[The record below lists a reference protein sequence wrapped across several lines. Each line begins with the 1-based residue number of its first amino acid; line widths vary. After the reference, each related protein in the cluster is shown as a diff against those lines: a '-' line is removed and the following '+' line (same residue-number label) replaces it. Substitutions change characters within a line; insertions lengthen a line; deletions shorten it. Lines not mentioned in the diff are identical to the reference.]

1 MGKGFTGSER
11 TTALL
16 DTGSDRSYC
25 AKGLVERL
33 RIRGKPTSLFI
44 NTLTQGE
51 QCNTTEVDLEVRGIN
66 TRRAKCP
73 ISLPKVLVLDR
84 LPPSLENSTATA
96 LDIDAW
102 GHLRGL
108 APLPPNR
115 RVAELLIGQD
125 CPDALTP
132 LECRTGPD
140 GAPFAIRTR
149 LGWTINGP
157 LMGNLTHR
165 FTTECSM
172 LTASTE
178 KTRLE
183 EQVRRFWEIEALHQT
198 PGDGSPSSVED
209 KRVIKLCSSTG
220 QRVQG
225 QYQFPIPFRRQPPC
239 LPDNRALAERRLLGL
254 KKRLSRDTRLRRRY
268 KEEMKKLFNEG
279 FAERV
284 PRRQLSKSG
293 GNRWYLPHHP
303 VLNPNKPD
311 KVRIVFDYAAAFT
324 KTSLNNQELQGPDLN
339 NKLIGVLMRFRQ
351 EPIALMA
358 DIEAMF
364 HQVKVNPEHRDTLR
378 FLWWEG
384 GDLTQ
389 TPMTCRMTVHLFGGV
404 WSPSCAAYALQR
416 TFQDFGDGFSDA
428 ANRAKSNFYVDD
440 LLLSVT
446 EPKEAIMISR
456 QLRHLLSLGG
466 FKLTKWINNDKEVLN
481 TIPLESRHAG
491 VKEVTL
497 GCEDLPTE
505 RALGVMWDLTGDQF
519 AAKLIFQDECRRKKD
534 WDEDITKQNLLKWLR
549 WLEDLKSLRNFKVP
563 RCYRPGGLGC
573 ATSSQLHHFCDA
585 SQVAYAVVTYLRTVD
600 NEGNAICSF
609 VCGKA
614 RLAPLKQLTVPR
626 LELCAAVLA
635 TRVDQT
641 IKREIGVPLEKSVF
655 WTDSMIVIMYISNL
669 EKRFHTFVANRISA
683 IHVRSRW
690 NPTEDAI
697 RGIPVEDMLKECR
710 WIDGSFFLSLP
721 EKYWPIKPEIRH
733 ELENDPEV
741 KLEAVSLATAGNNA
755 DAIMKLLW
763 NRYSS
768 WHALQRG
775 VSWIR
780 RVSSILRHDFQ
791 GATSKPLE
799 LPELR
804 NSKWAIIRFLQQEAY
819 AREAHAVGAGH
830 SGREHTLSILRCEF
844 WIARCRPLLDKI
856 IKECATCR
864 RNNWK
869 PTRQREAM
877 LPEDRTKPGERPFT
891 YKGTDCFGPFTVRQG
906 RKSTKRYG
914 CIFTCLATRAM
925 HLEVLESLDT
935 DALLNTTVLFIARK
949 GTTPK
954 RIRSDNGANMVG
966 ACKELRAAVRSWRND
981 ERINRHFQKKDI
993 EWVFNPPAASHM
1005 EGVWERQIRTVRK
1018 VLRAIVGTQVLD
1030 EYRL

>member
-1 MGKGFTGSER
+1 MLG
-11 TTALL
+11 
-16 DTGSDRSYC
+16 
-25 AKGLVERL
+25 
-33 RIRGKPTSLFI
+33 
-44 NTLTQGE
+44 
-51 QCNTTEVDLEVRGIN
+51 
-66 TRRAKCP
+66 
-73 ISLPKVLVLDR
+73 
-84 LPPSLENSTATA
+84 
-96 LDIDAW
+96 DIFES
-102 GHLRGL
+102 
-108 APLPPNR
+108 
-115 RVAELLIGQD
+115 ELLIGQD

-198 PGDGSPSSVED
+198 PGDGSPSLVED
-209 KRVIKLCSSTG
+209 KRVIKLWSSTG

-225 QYQFPIPFRRQPPC
+225 HYQFPIPFRRQPPC

-268 KEEMKKLFNEG
+268 KEMKKLFNEG
-279 FAERV
+279 FAKRV
-284 PRRQLSKSG
+284 PLRQLSKSG
-293 GNRWYLPHHP
+293 GNSWYLPHHP

-311 KVRIVFDYAAAFT
+311 KVRIVFDCAAAFT
-324 KTSLNNQELQGPDLN
+324 KTSLNNQVLQGPDLN
-339 NKLIGVLMRFRQ
+339 NKLIGVFMRSRQ

-456 QLRHLLSLGG
+456 QLRHLPSLGG
-466 FKLTKWINNDKEVLN
+466 FKLTKWISNNKEVLN
-481 TIPLESRHAG
+481 TIPLESRHTG
-491 VKEVTL
+491 VKEVNL

-505 RALGVMWDLTGDQF
+505 RALRVMWDLNGDQF
-519 AAKLIFQDECRRKKD
+519 AAKVQAPTQPATKRGLLAVVSSVYDPLGFICPFTIKAKHIFQDECRRKKD
-534 WDEDITKQNLLKWLR
+534 WDEDITKQTLHKWLR

-573 ATSSQLHHFCDA
+573 ATSSQLHDFCDA

-600 NEGNAICSF
+600 NESTARCSF

-641 IKREIGVPLEKSVF
+641 IKREIGVPLEESVF

-669 EKRFHTFVANRISA
+669 EKLFHTFVANRISA
-683 IHVRSRW
+683 IHEVTEKAQWRHVRSRW
-690 NPTEDAI
+690 NPADDAT

-710 WIDGSFFLSLP
+710 
-721 EKYWPIKPEIRH
+721 
-733 ELENDPEV
+733 
-741 KLEAVSLATAGNNA
+741 
-755 DAIMKLLW
+755 
-763 NRYSS
+763 
-768 WHALQRG
+768 
-775 VSWIR
+775 
-780 RVSSILRHDFQ
+780 
-791 GATSKPLE
+791 
-799 LPELR
+799 
-804 NSKWAIIRFLQQEAY
+804 
-819 AREAHAVGAGH
+819 
-830 SGREHTLSILRCEF
+830 
-844 WIARCRPLLDKI
+844 
-856 IKECATCR
+856 
-864 RNNWK
+864 
-869 PTRQREAM
+869 
-877 LPEDRTKPGERPFT
+877 
-891 YKGTDCFGPFTVRQG
+891 
-906 RKSTKRYG
+906 
-914 CIFTCLATRAM
+914 
-925 HLEVLESLDT
+925 
-935 DALLNTTVLFIARK
+935 
-949 GTTPK
+949 
-954 RIRSDNGANMVG
+954 
-966 ACKELRAAVRSWRND
+966 
-981 ERINRHFQKKDI
+981 
-993 EWVFNPPAASHM
+993 
-1005 EGVWERQIRTVRK
+1005 
-1018 VLRAIVGTQVLD
+1018 
-1030 EYRL
+1030 